1 MSSLKDNITGK
12 YLISVASSFVPDRF
26 NQKNSALVV
35 FGQSLELP
43 DSVELPTEFTLSLW
57 LYFDTMPKSFEKMA
71 FLKIDSSYLI
81 LCNLSSEIF
90 FGLEQSSR
98 LIRTA
103 AIDPVFEW
111 HHIVV
116 SFSNNQVTFYI
127 DGLKMTSYIDDSIRS
142 FTTVNSN
149 ITVFDEIKIL
159 NRTIDPKEVR
169 MEYSWIPKSD

>member
-1 MSSLKDNITGK
+1 LSSLKDNITGK
-12 YLISVASSFVPDRF
+12 YLISIGSSFVSDRF
-26 NQKNSALVV
+26 NQNNSALVV
-35 FGQSLELP
+35 FGQSLEMP
-43 DSVELPTEFTLSLW
+43 DSVTLPTEFTLSLW

-98 LIRTA
+98 LIRTV

-116 SFSNNQVTFYI
+116 SSSNNQVTFYI

-142 FTTVNSN
+142 FTTVSSI
-149 ITVFDEIKIL
+149 ITVFDEIKIF

-169 MEYSWIPKSD
+169 MEYSWIPKSN

>member
-1 MSSLKDNITGK
+1 M
-12 YLISVASSFVPDRF
+12 
-26 NQKNSALVV
+26 
-35 FGQSLELP
+35 P
-43 DSVELPTEFTLSLW
+43 DSVTLPTEFTLSLW

-98 LIRTA
+98 LIRTV

-116 SFSNNQVTFYI
+116 SSSNNQVTFYI

-142 FTTVNSN
+142 FTTVSSI
-149 ITVFDEIKIL
+149 ITVFDEMKIF

-169 MEYSWIPKSD
+169 MEYSWIPKSN